1 MGIVSPYR
9 EGDRVLV
16 KGMDPG
22 ERWFM
27 AAVIKP
33 HFNGQVTIERED
45 DKRRGMVA
53 NRDCC
58 LSPSTPYGATLR
70 SPT

>member
-1 MGIVSPYR
+1 MAIISPFR
-9 EGDRVLV
+9 AGDRVQV

-27 AAVIKP
+27 ASVITP
-33 HFNGQVTIERED
+33 HLNGQVTIERED

-53 NRDCC
+53 NRDCI
-58 LSPSTPYGATLR
+58 LSPSAPYGATLR
-70 SPT
+70 ST